1 LGRRILRQGE
11 TLRQFEVNKKQKERI
26 KELQN
31 RLNSYSTKPK
41 ESNLPIEFNCRAC
54 CEIKP
59 TLKFKS
65 IETNLTY
72 GICISCSNED
82 RIKTRRMQETV
93 TAASK
98 ANDIMTEATKKVEML
113 FERHKLPLEARL
125 LSSIV
130 HGSIEIVNILQTG
143 VRHSQID
150 PEGEPVILSSDAMN
164 KEIVWPMVAY
174 AYTISGFN
182 QVLTARILGISRNT
196 LRSRMLDIQEFC
208 PRLIREYRAEGKWIK
223 EYDSK
228 MLGYLEQN
236 PNEEIT
242 YEEEIT
248 GGVDVIDS
256 GIDD

>member
-1 LGRRILRQGE
+1 
-11 TLRQFEVNKKQKERI
+11 
-26 KELQN
+26 
-31 RLNSYSTKPK
+31 
-41 ESNLPIEFNCRAC
+41 
-54 CEIKP
+54 
-59 TLKFKS
+59 
-65 IETNLTY
+65 
-72 GICISCSNED
+72 
-82 RIKTRRMQETV
+82 
-93 TAASK
+93 
-98 ANDIMTEATKKVEML
+98 
-113 FERHKLPLEARL
+113 
-125 LSSIV
+125 
-130 HGSIEIVNILQTG
+130 
-143 VRHSQID
+143 
-150 PEGEPVILSSDAMN
+150 MN